1 MYCTNFMTV
10 VISITLYVVQIDLPL
25 SVPFYKWLLGLE
37 NTMTS
42 ADLDQIDPILA
53 KSFNQLE
60 QILREKKRIEADCSH
75 VSHRHLDG
83 QGRSV
88 LSQSPILI

>member
-42 ADLDQIDPILA
+42 ADLDQIDPVLA